1 MLRTKEM
8 KKKENEIKKKQIKEI
23 DTEIEY
29 HRLQI
34 KKLRDKK
41 KLINNSYIYN
51 LDKPWK

>member
-8 KKKENEIKKKQIKEI
+8 EKKEKQIKKKIIKDI

-34 KKLRDKK
+34 RKLRAKK
-41 KLINNSYIYN
+41 EKINKSYIYN
-51 LDKPWK
+51 LK

>member
-8 KKKENEIKKKQIKEI
+8 DEKNKQIKKKVIKDI

-34 KKLRDKK
+34 RKLRAEKERIKK
-41 KLINNSYIYN
+41 SYI
-51 LDKPWK
+51 LF